1 MEGLCKSA
9 ADGSRGGEIM
19 AADGTIR
26 ISTELDSTKA
36 QGAMAKFSGTAKSAL
51 KGVAVAAGAAGTAIS
66 AMAGYAVKVG
76 SSFEEGMSKVSAIS
90 GAAGGDLEKLT
101 DKAKEMGAKTK
112 FSATEAASAF
122 EYMAM
127 AGWKTEDMLNG
138 IEGIMNLAAA
148 SGEDLATTSDIVT
161 DALTAF
167 GMSAS
172 DSGRFADVLAA
183 ASSNANTNVGM
194 MGETFKYVAPVA
206 GALGFSVEDTAV
218 AIGLMANSGIKA
230 SQAGTSLR
238 SIMSRLA
245 KPTDDVQIAMDA
257 LGISLTDSNGNMK
270 SLNEVMGDL
279 RKGFANLSEAEKANM
294 AATLGGQ
301 EAMSGLLAI
310 VNASDEDF
318 NSLQNAIN
326 NADGA
331 AEAMAGTMQN
341 NLKGSFTILG
351 SALEGFGIQVY
362 ERVQEPLKKA
372 VDEGTENVN
381 RLARA
386 FASGGLKGVVSEA
399 GEIFSRFAD
408 KVEGSSKVAGEII
421 GPLRN
426 ITSEGMRLGKAVLP
440 TATKAFKLLAEN
452 LDVAVPLLIS
462 GVAAIK
468 SYTAAKT
475 AASVIK
481 KLSTAYQASAI
492 AMELF
497 IAENGTSAVVT
508 AASTGAITLKQIAV
522 GFLST
527 QLSRATAAHAAFN
540 AVVSAN
546 PIGLAVTAVAALTAG
561 LVAYTVIADGADEK
575 TYKLS
580 NSEKELINSCNDLT
594 VSLNDQRSA
603 REKNVQSIDME
614 YDGYQSLLSEL
625 QSITDENGK
634 VKAGYEERAKVIA
647 GELSDALGMEISY
660 IEGEIRMNGES
671 VESMG
676 EVCNAIDEVI
686 AKKKAE
692 ALCASLQEEMVE
704 AYKNSQEALVA
715 YKDAMVIAKEK
726 EDALTEAQERLND
739 ATAKWKNEKII
750 SADAYDAMKDAEQ
763 AVIDATD
770 AFDEASAAVDGART
784 SLNELSAE
792 VNNYDALVEA
802 MQSGTVEEIESAMN
816 SLVSGYQE
824 YTKEML
830 ASSQTARDEMITQAQ
845 ETTSALSVLVE
856 ESGQMYQAFGED
868 AADAAAKA
876 VSEFQKLPGGIKTAV
891 KEVGTDGAAAMVAAL
906 AQADFDGKLSE
917 ESIASNKAFLD
928 GLANLPEGT
937 LDALSKAVEG
947 AMKGMD
953 GFDQVS
959 KKAEEEGISFL
970 DALRAALDEHSPS
983 KATEEIFR
991 LAMEGAAQGVDVGK
1005 ESVLSKAGEFVTA
1018 FLGKFTET
1026 NVGATLHDI
1035 GSKFMSFF
1043 GIGISSRQENSRNA
1057 GKANADAANAGAG
1070 SVNPTGTGSK
1080 FGSMLGSGVAS
1091 TAGHL
1096 QKTGLDIAN
1105 AADTG
1110 AGSVNPT
1117 GTGSKF
1123 GSMLG
1128 KGVSSTSGLLRS
1140 SGTNIA
1146 NSANTGAGSVNPTS
1160 TGSKFGNQYAGGVGS
1175 QAGNARS
1182 QGLSLV
1188 NNADSGAGSKTGYN
1202 SGSNFGSG
1210 FVSGIGT
1217 WLGRAA
1223 SAAANLAM
1231 SAYNALRNALS
1242 EHSPSRKAKKSGK
1255 NFDLGFGLGIEEN
1268 AKTAISAAEE
1278 LSKDTLDALDTDM
1291 ISDKL
1296 NNIDIPGTMARV
1308 HMAVEDRN
1316 EKVAEKVTASV
1327 AAYEKLK
1334 NDGNQSSSVTKEDM
1348 RSLLSDISRLTI
1360 KEIAESLEGMG
1371 IYIDGKPA
1379 GKLLTPYVN
1388 TRLGQINKR
1397 KT

>member
-1 MEGLCKSA
+1 
-9 ADGSRGGEIM
+9 M

-51 KGVAVAAGAAGTAIS
+51 KGVAVAAGAARTAIS

-279 RKGFANLSEAEKANM
+279 RKGFANLSEAEKASM
-294 AATLGGQ
+294 AATIGGQ

-318 NSLQNAIN
+318 RSLQNAIN

-341 NLKGSFTILG
+341 NLKGSLTILG

-362 ERVQEPLKKA
+362 ERLQTPLKKA

-497 IAENGTSAVVT
+497 IAANGTSAVAT

-522 GFLST
+522 GLLSK
-527 QLSRATAAHAAFN
+527 QLGLATTAHAAFN

-561 LVAYTVIADGADEK
+561 LVAYKVITDEASEK

-580 NSEKELINSCNDLT
+580 NGEKELLNSCNDLT
-594 VSLNDQRSA
+594 ASLNDQRSA

-704 AYKNSQEALVA
+704 AYKNSKEALLA
-715 YKDAMVIAKEK
+715 YKDAVSVMEEK
-726 EDALTEAQERLND
+726 EAALAEAQKRLNE
-739 ATAKWKNEKII
+739 ATELYGDNSGPKAMAAMREAKN
-750 SADAYDAMKDAEQ
+750 
-763 AVIDATD
+763 AVDEAQT

-792 VNNYDALVEA
+792 VNNYDALMEA
-802 MQSGTVEEIESAMN
+802 VNSGTVEEIESAMN

-830 ASSQTARDEMITQAQ
+830 ASSQTARGEMIAQAQ

-856 ESGQMYQAFGED
+856 ENGQMYQAFGDD
-868 AADAAAKA
+868 AADAAARA
-876 VSEFQKLPGGIKTAV
+876 VSEFQKLPYGVKSAV
-891 KEVGTDGAAAMVAAL
+891 EEIGTDGAAAMVAAL

-937 LDALSKAVEG
+937 RDALSKAVEG

-991 LAMEGAAQGVDVGK
+991 LAMEGAAQGVDAGK

-1043 GIGISSRQENSRNA
+1043 GIGISSNQENSRNA
-1057 GKANADAANAGAG
+1057 GKANADAANVGAG

-1291 ISDKL
+1291 IFDKL

-1327 AAYEKLK
+1327 AAHEKLMVG
-1334 NDGNQSSSVTKEDM
+1334 GNQNSSVTKEDM
-1348 RSLLSDISRLTI
+1348 RRLLDDISRLTV
-1360 KEIAESLEGMG
+1360 KEIAEKIEGMG
-1371 IYIDGKPA
+1371 IYLDKKPVGKIIAPAVNDELGRID
-1379 GKLLTPYVN
+1379 
-1388 TRLGQINKR
+1388 RR

>member
-1 MEGLCKSA
+1 
-9 ADGSRGGEIM
+9 M

-51 KGVAVAAGAAGTAIS
+51 KGVAVAAGAAKAAIS

-279 RKGFANLSEAEKANM
+279 RKGFANLSEAEKASM
-294 AATLGGQ
+294 AATIGGQ

-318 NSLQNAIN
+318 RSLQNAIN

-341 NLKGSFTILG
+341 NLKGSLTILG

-362 ERVQEPLKKA
+362 ERLQTPLKKA

-426 ITSEGMRLGKAVLP
+426 IASEGMRLGKAVLP

-497 IAENGTSAVVT
+497 IAANGTSAVAT

-522 GFLST
+522 GLLSK
-527 QLSRATAAHAAFN
+527 QLGLATTAHAAFN

-561 LVAYTVIADGADEK
+561 LVAYKVITDEASEK

-580 NSEKELINSCNDLT
+580 NGEKELLNSCNDLT
-594 VSLNDQRSA
+594 ASLNDQRSA

-692 ALCASLQEEMVE
+692 ALCASLQEEIVE
-704 AYKNSQEALVA
+704 AYKNSKEALLA
-715 YKDAMVIAKEK
+715 YKDAVSVMEEK
-726 EDALTEAQERLND
+726 EAALAEAQKRLNE
-739 ATAKWKNEKII
+739 ATELYGDNSGPKAMAAMREAKN
-750 SADAYDAMKDAEQ
+750 
-763 AVIDATD
+763 AVDEAQT

-792 VNNYDALVEA
+792 VNNYDALMEA
-802 MQSGTVEEIESAMN
+802 VNSGTVEEIESAMN

-830 ASSQTARDEMITQAQ
+830 ASSQTARGEMIAQAQ

-856 ESGQMYQAFGED
+856 ENGQMYQAFGDD
-868 AADAAAKA
+868 AADAAARA
-876 VSEFQKLPGGIKTAV
+876 VSEFQKLPYGVKSAV
-891 KEVGTDGAAAMVAAL
+891 EEIGTDGAAAMVAAL

-928 GLANLPEGT
+928 ALANLPEGT
-937 LDALSKAVEG
+937 RDALSKAVEG

-991 LAMEGAAQGVDVGK
+991 LAMEGAAQGVDAGK

-1043 GIGISSRQENSRNA
+1043 GIGISSNQENSRNA
-1057 GKANADAANAGAG
+1057 GKANADAANVGAG

-1291 ISDKL
+1291 IFDKL

-1327 AAYEKLK
+1327 AAHEKLMVG
-1334 NDGNQSSSVTKEDM
+1334 GNQNSSVTKEDM
-1348 RSLLSDISRLTI
+1348 RRLLDDISRLTV
-1360 KEIAESLEGMG
+1360 KEIAEKIEGMG
-1371 IYIDGKPA
+1371 IYLDKKPVGKIIAPAVNDELGRID
-1379 GKLLTPYVN
+1379 
-1388 TRLGQINKR
+1388 RR

>member
-9 ADGSRGGEIM
+9 ADGSRGDGIM

-51 KGVAVAAGAAGTAIS
+51 KGVAAAAGAARTAIS
-66 AMAGYAVKVG
+66 AMEGYAVKVG

-279 RKGFANLSEAEKANM
+279 RKGFANLSEAEKASM
-294 AATLGGQ
+294 AATIGGQ

-318 NSLQNAIN
+318 RSLQNAIN

-341 NLKGSFTILG
+341 NLKGSLTILG

-362 ERVQEPLKKA
+362 ERLQTPLKKA

-426 ITSEGMRLGKAVLP
+426 ISSEGMRLGKAVLP

-497 IAENGTSAVVT
+497 IDANGTSAVAT

-522 GFLST
+522 GLLSK
-527 QLSRATAAHAAFN
+527 QLGLATTAHAAFN

-561 LVAYTVIADGADEK
+561 LVAYKVITDEASEK

-580 NSEKELINSCNDLT
+580 NGEKELLNSCNDLT
-594 VSLNDQRSA
+594 ASLNDQRSA

-676 EVCNAIDEVI
+676 EVCNATDEVI

-704 AYKNSQEALVA
+704 AYKNSKEALLA
-715 YKDAMVIAKEK
+715 YKDAVSVMEEK
-726 EDALTEAQERLND
+726 EAALAEAQKRLNE
-739 ATAKWKNEKII
+739 ATELYGDNSGPKAMAAMREAKN
-750 SADAYDAMKDAEQ
+750 
-763 AVIDATD
+763 AVDEAQT

-792 VNNYDALVEA
+792 VNNYDALMEA
-802 MQSGTVEEIESAMN
+802 VNSGTVEEIESAMN

-830 ASSQTARDEMITQAQ
+830 ASSQTARGEMIAQAQ

-856 ESGQMYQAFGED
+856 ENGQMYQAFGDD
-868 AADAAAKA
+868 AADAAARA
-876 VSEFQKLPGGIKTAV
+876 VSEFQKLPYGVKSAV
-891 KEVGTDGAAAMVAAL
+891 EEIGTDGAAAMVAAL

-917 ESIASNKAFLD
+917 KSIASNKAFLD

-937 LDALSKAVEG
+937 RDALSKAVEG

-991 LAMEGAAQGVDVGK
+991 LAMEGAAQGVDAGK

-1043 GIGISSRQENSRNA
+1043 GIGISSNQENSRNA
-1057 GKANADAANAGAG
+1057 GKANADAANVGAG

-1291 ISDKL
+1291 IFDKL

-1327 AAYEKLK
+1327 AAHEKLMVG
-1334 NDGNQSSSVTKEDM
+1334 GNQNSSVTKEDM
-1348 RSLLSDISRLTI
+1348 RRLLDDISRLTV
-1360 KEIAESLEGMG
+1360 KEIAEKIEGMG
-1371 IYIDGKPA
+1371 IYLDKKPVGKIIAPAVNDELGRID
-1379 GKLLTPYVN
+1379 
-1388 TRLGQINKR
+1388 RR

>member
-1 MEGLCKSA
+1 
-9 ADGSRGGEIM
+9 M

-279 RKGFANLSEAEKANM
+279 RKGFANLSEAEKASM
-294 AATLGGQ
+294 AATIGGQ

-318 NSLQNAIN
+318 RSLQNAIN

-341 NLKGSFTILG
+341 NLKGSLTILG

-362 ERVQEPLKKA
+362 ERLQTPLKKA

-426 ITSEGMRLGKAVLP
+426 IASEGMRLGKAVLP

-497 IAENGTSAVVT
+497 IAANGTSAVAT

-522 GFLST
+522 GLLSK
-527 QLSRATAAHAAFN
+527 QLGLATTAHAAFN

-561 LVAYTVIADGADEK
+561 LVAYKVITDEASEK

-580 NSEKELINSCNDLT
+580 NGEKELLNSCNDLT
-594 VSLNDQRSA
+594 ASLNDQRSA

-704 AYKNSQEALVA
+704 AYKNSKEALLA
-715 YKDAMVIAKEK
+715 YKDAVSVMEEK
-726 EDALTEAQERLND
+726 EAALAEAQKRLNE
-739 ATAKWKNEKII
+739 ATELYGDNSGPKAMAAMREAKN
-750 SADAYDAMKDAEQ
+750 
-763 AVIDATD
+763 AVDEAQT

-792 VNNYDALVEA
+792 VNNYDALMEA
-802 MQSGTVEEIESAMN
+802 VNSGTVEEIESAMN

-830 ASSQTARDEMITQAQ
+830 ASSQTARGEMIAQAQ

-856 ESGQMYQAFGED
+856 ENGQMYQAFGDD
-868 AADAAAKA
+868 AADAAARA
-876 VSEFQKLPGGIKTAV
+876 VSEFQKLPYGVKSAV
-891 KEVGTDGAAAMVAAL
+891 EEIGTDGAAAMVAAL

-937 LDALSKAVEG
+937 RDALSKAVEG

-991 LAMEGAAQGVDVGK
+991 LAMEGAAQGVDAGK

-1043 GIGISSRQENSRNA
+1043 GIGISSNQENSRNA
-1057 GKANADAANAGAG
+1057 GKANADAANVGAG

-1291 ISDKL
+1291 IFDKL

-1327 AAYEKLK
+1327 AAHEKLMVG
-1334 NDGNQSSSVTKEDM
+1334 GNQNSSVTKEDM
-1348 RSLLSDISRLTI
+1348 RRLLDDISRLTV
-1360 KEIAESLEGMG
+1360 KEIAEKIEGMG
-1371 IYIDGKPA
+1371 IYLDKKPVGKIIAPAVNDELGRID
-1379 GKLLTPYVN
+1379 
-1388 TRLGQINKR
+1388 RR

>member
-1 MEGLCKSA
+1 
-9 ADGSRGGEIM
+9 M

-279 RKGFANLSEAEKANM
+279 RKGFANLSEAEKASM
-294 AATLGGQ
+294 AATIGGQ

-318 NSLQNAIN
+318 RSLQNAIN

-341 NLKGSFTILG
+341 NLKGSLTILG

-362 ERVQEPLKKA
+362 ERLQTPLKKA

-426 ITSEGMRLGKAVLP
+426 IASEGMRLGKAVLP

-497 IAENGTSAVVT
+497 IAANGTSAVAT

-522 GFLST
+522 GLLSK
-527 QLSRATAAHAAFN
+527 QLGLATTAHAAFN

-561 LVAYTVIADGADEK
+561 LVAYKVITDEASEK

-580 NSEKELINSCNDLT
+580 NGEKELLNSCNDLT
-594 VSLNDQRSA
+594 ASLNDQRSA

-704 AYKNSQEALVA
+704 AYKNSKEALLA
-715 YKDAMVIAKEK
+715 YKDAVSVMEEK
-726 EDALTEAQERLND
+726 EAALAEAQKRLNE
-739 ATAKWKNEKII
+739 ATELYGDNSGPKAMAAMREAKN
-750 SADAYDAMKDAEQ
+750 
-763 AVIDATD
+763 AVDEAQT

-792 VNNYDALVEA
+792 VNNYDALMEA
-802 MQSGTVEEIESAMN
+802 VNSGTVEEIESAMN

-830 ASSQTARDEMITQAQ
+830 ASSQTARGEMIAQAQ

-856 ESGQMYQAFGED
+856 ENGQMYQAFGDD
-868 AADAAAKA
+868 AADAAARA
-876 VSEFQKLPGGIKTAV
+876 VSEFQKLPYGVKSAV
-891 KEVGTDGAAAMVAAL
+891 EEIGTDGAAAMVAAL

-937 LDALSKAVEG
+937 RDALSKAVEG

-991 LAMEGAAQGVDVGK
+991 LAMEGAAQGVDAGK

-1043 GIGISSRQENSRNA
+1043 GIGISSNQENSRNA
-1057 GKANADAANAGAG
+1057 GKANADAANVGAG

-1242 EHSPSRKAKKSGK
+1242 EHSHSRKAKKSGK

-1291 ISDKL
+1291 IFDKL

-1327 AAYEKLK
+1327 AAHEKLMVG
-1334 NDGNQSSSVTKEDM
+1334 GNQNSSVTKEDM
-1348 RSLLSDISRLTI
+1348 RRLLDDISRLTV
-1360 KEIAESLEGMG
+1360 KEIAEKIEGMG
-1371 IYIDGKPA
+1371 IYLDKKPVGKIIAPAVNDELGRID
-1379 GKLLTPYVN
+1379 
-1388 TRLGQINKR
+1388 RR

>member
-1 MEGLCKSA
+1 
-9 ADGSRGGEIM
+9 M

-51 KGVAVAAGAAGTAIS
+51 KGVAVAAEAAGTAIS

-561 LVAYTVIADGADEK
+561 LVAYKVITDEASEK

-580 NSEKELINSCNDLT
+580 NGEKELLNSCNDLT

-660 IEGEIRMNGES
+660 IEGEIRMNNES

-692 ALCASLQEEMVE
+692 ALCASLEEEMVE
-704 AYKNSQEALVA
+704 AYKNSKEALLA
-715 YKDAMVIAKEK
+715 YKDAVSVMEEK
-726 EDALTEAQERLND
+726 EAALAEAQKRLNE
-739 ATAKWKNEKII
+739 ATELYGDNSGPKAMAAMREAKN
-750 SADAYDAMKDAEQ
+750 
-763 AVIDATD
+763 AVDEAQT

-937 LDALSKAVEG
+937 RDALSKAVEG
-947 AMKGMD
+947 ATKGMD

-1005 ESVLSKAGEFVTA
+1005 ESVLSKAVEFVTA

>member
-1 MEGLCKSA
+1 
-9 ADGSRGGEIM
+9 M

-76 SSFEEGMSKVSAIS
+76 SNFEEGMSKVSAIS

-426 ITSEGMRLGKAVLP
+426 IASEGMRLGKAVLP

-497 IAENGTSAVVT
+497 IAANGTSAVAT
-508 AASTGAITLKQIAV
+508 AASTGAITLKQVAV
-522 GFLST
+522 GLLSK
-527 QLSRATAAHAAFN
+527 QLGLATAAHAAFN

-594 VSLNDQRSA
+594 ESLNGQRTA
-603 REKNVQSIDME
+603 REENVQSIDME
-614 YDGYQSLLSEL
+614 YDGYQHLLSEL
-625 QSITDENGK
+625 RTITDENGR
-634 VKAGYEERAKVIA
+634 VKDGYIERASFIT
-647 GELSDALGMEISY
+647 GELSNALGTEIELTDGVIQNY
-660 IEGEIRMNGES
+660 QETVG
-671 VESMG
+671 
-676 EVCNAIDEVI
+676 ALDEVI
-686 AKKKAE
+686 TKKKAA
-692 ALCASLQEEMVE
+692 ALCASLEEEMAS

-770 AFDEASAAVDGART
+770 AFNEASKAEDRART

-792 VNNYDALVEA
+792 VNNYNALMEA
-802 MQSGTVEEIESAMN
+802 TQNGTVTEIETAMN
-816 SLVSGYQE
+816 ALLSGYQG
-824 YTKEML
+824 YTEEML
-830 ASSQTARDEMITQAQ
+830 ATSETAKTSMLEQASEMTG
-845 ETTSALSVLVE
+845 ALSVLVSE
-856 ESGQMYQAFGED
+856 NGQMYQAFGEE
-868 AADAAAKA
+868 AANSAARA
-876 VSEFQKLPGGIKTAV
+876 VSEFQKLPDGIKEAIDSI
-891 KEVGTDGAAAMVAAL
+891 GTDGAATMVAAL
-906 AQADFDGKLSE
+906 SQADLDGKLSE
-917 ESIASNKAFLD
+917 ESRASYEAFMTGIAD
-928 GLANLPEGT
+928 LPEGT
-937 LDALSKAVEG
+937 RDALSKAVEG

-970 DALRAALDEHSPS
+970 DALRATLDEHSPS

-991 LAMEGAAQGVDVGK
+991 LAMEGAAQGVDAGK

-1043 GIGISSRQENSRNA
+1043 GIGISSNQENSRNA
-1057 GKANADAANAGAG
+1057 GKANADAANVGAG

-1175 QAGNARS
+1175 QAGNAKS

-1327 AAYEKLK
+1327 AAHEKLMVG
-1334 NDGNQSSSVTKEDM
+1334 GNQNSSVTKEDM
-1348 RSLLSDISRLTI
+1348 RRLLDDISRLTV
-1360 KEIAESLEGMG
+1360 KEIAEKIEGMG
-1371 IYIDGKPA
+1371 IYLDKKPVGKIIAPAVNDELGRID
-1379 GKLLTPYVN
+1379 
-1388 TRLGQINKR
+1388 RR

>member
-1 MEGLCKSA
+1 
-9 ADGSRGGEIM
+9 M

-26 ISTELDSTKA
+26 INTELDSSKA
-36 QGAMAKFSGTAKSAL
+36 QGAMAKFSGTAKTAL

-76 SSFEEGMSKVSAIS
+76 ASFEEGMSKVSAIS

-101 DKAKEMGAKTK
+101 NKAKEMGAKTK

-127 AGWKTEDMLNG
+127 AGWKTEDMLSG

-148 SGEDLATTSDIVT
+148 SGEDLAATSDIVT

-279 RKGFANLSEAEKANM
+279 RTGFVGLSEAEKASM
-294 AATLGGQ
+294 AATIGGQ

-331 AEAMAGTMQN
+331 AESMAETMQN

-362 ERVQEPLKKA
+362 ERIQEPLKKA

-381 RLARA
+381 RLAKA
-386 FASGGLKGVVSEA
+386 FTSGGLKGVVSEA
-399 GEIFSRFAD
+399 GEMFSRFAD
-408 KVEGSSKVAGEII
+408 RVEGSSKVAGEII

-426 ITSEGMRLGKAVLP
+426 ITSEGLRLGKTALP
-440 TATKAFKLLAEN
+440 AATKAFKLLAEN
-452 LDVAVPLLIS
+452 LDTAVPLLVA
-462 GVAAIK
+462 GVTAVKA
-468 SYTAAKT
+468 YTVAT
-475 AASVIK
+475 SAASAVK
-481 KLSTAYQASAI
+481 KLSSAYNASAI

-497 IAENGTSAVVT
+497 IAANGTSAVAT
-508 AASTGAITLKQIAV
+508 AASTGAITLKQVAV
-522 GFLST
+522 GLLSK
-527 QLSRATAAHAAFN
+527 QLGLATAAHAAFN

-561 LVAYTVIADGADEK
+561 VVAYKVIADEASEK
-575 TYKLS
+575 TYKLTS
-580 NSEKELINSCNDLT
+580 GEKELLNSCNDLT
-594 VSLNDQRSA
+594 ASLNDQRAA
-603 REKNVQSIDME
+603 REENVQSIDME
-614 YDGYQSLLSEL
+614 YDGYQSLVTKL
-625 QSITDENGK
+625 QSITDENGR

-671 VESMG
+671 VKSME

-686 AKKKAE
+686 VKKKAE
-692 ALCASLQEEMVE
+692 ALRASLSEEMAA
-704 AYKNSQEALVA
+704 AYKNSKDALIA
-715 YKDAMVIAKEK
+715 YKDATVIMEEK
-726 EDALTEAQERLND
+726 EAALAEAQKNLNEVTNLYGD
-739 ATAKWKNEKII
+739 NSGPKAMAAMHEAKN
-750 SADAYDAMKDAEQ
+750 
-763 AVIDATD
+763 AVDEAQM
-770 AFDEASAAVDGART
+770 AFDEASAAVDGAKI

-792 VNNYDALVEA
+792 VNNYDSLVEA
-802 MQSGTVEEIESAMN
+802 MENGTVSEIESAMN
-816 SLVSGYQE
+816 SLVSGYQK
-824 YTKEML
+824 YTEEML
-830 ASSQTARDEMITQAQ
+830 ASSQTARDEMIAQAQ
-845 ETTSALSVLVE
+845 ETTSALSVLIDD
-856 ESGQMYQAFGED
+856 GKQMYQAFGDD
-868 AADAAAKA
+868 AANAAAKA
-876 VSEFQKLPGGIKTAV
+876 VSEFQKLPDGIEEAV
-891 KEVGTDGAAAMVAAL
+891 NEIGTDGAATMVAAL

-937 LDALSKAVEG
+937 RDALSKAVEG
-947 AMKGMD
+947 AMQGMD
-953 GFDQVS
+953 GFEQVS
-959 KKAEEEGISFL
+959 QKAAEEGISFL
-970 DALRAALDEHSPS
+970 EALRLALDEHSPS

-991 LAMEGAAQGVDVGK
+991 LAMEGAAQGVDSGK
-1005 ESVLSKAGEFVTA
+1005 ESVLSKAGEFIAA

-1026 NVGATLHDI
+1026 NIGTTLQDI

-1043 GIGISSRQENSRNA
+1043 GVGVTSQQENSRNA
-1057 GKANADAANAGAG
+1057 GQVNAEAANAGAG
-1070 SVNPTGTGSK
+1070 SVNPTDTGSK
-1080 FGSMLGSGVAS
+1080 FGSMLG
-1091 TAGHL
+1091 
-1096 QKTGLDIAN
+1096 N
-1105 AADTG
+1105 
-1110 AGSVNPT
+1110 
-1117 GTGSKF
+1117 
-1123 GSMLG
+1123 
-1128 KGVSSTSGLLRS
+1128 GVSSTSGLLRS

-1146 NSANTGAGSVNPTS
+1146 NSANTGAGSVNPTN
-1160 TGSKFGNQYAGGVGS
+1160 TGNRFGNQYASGVGS

-1182 QGLSLV
+1182 QGLNLV

-1202 SGSNFGSG
+1202 SGSNFGAG

-1217 WLGRAA
+1217 WLGSAA
-1223 SAAANLAM
+1223 SAAANLAI

-1242 EHSPSRKAKKSGK
+1242 EHSPSRKTKKSGM
-1255 NFDLGFGLGIEEN
+1255 NFDLGLGLGIEEN
-1268 AKTAISAAEE
+1268 EKYAVSAAEE
-1278 LSKDTLDALDTDM
+1278 LSKVTLEAISLDE
-1291 ISDKL
+1291 ISEKMKNL
-1296 NNIDIPGTMARV
+1296 DIPKTMARV
-1308 HMAVEDRN
+1308 QMAVEDRN
-1316 EKVAEKVTASV
+1316 EKVAKKVTASV
-1327 AAYEKLK
+1327 VESETRR
-1334 NDGNQSSSVTKEDM
+1334 NSGNQNSSVTKEDM
-1348 RSLLSDISRLTI
+1348 RAFLSDMSTLIV
-1360 KEIAESLEGMG
+1360 KEMAGTMEGMG
-1371 IYIDGKPA
+1371 VYMDGKPV
-1379 GKLLTPYVN
+1379 GKLVTPYVN
-1388 TRLGQINKR
+1388 TELGQINRR

>member
-1 MEGLCKSA
+1 
-9 ADGSRGGEIM
+9 M

-206 GALGFSVEDTAV
+206 GALGFSVEDMAV
-218 AIGLMANSGIKA
+218 AIGLMANSEIKA

-326 NADGA
+326 NADGT

-426 ITSEGMRLGKAVLP
+426 IASEGMRLGKTVLP

-497 IAENGTSAVVT
+497 IAANGTSAVAT

-522 GFLST
+522 GLLSK
-527 QLSRATAAHAAFN
+527 QLGLATAAHAAFN

-561 LVAYTVIADGADEK
+561 LVAYKVITDEASEK

-580 NSEKELINSCNDLT
+580 NGEKELLNSCNDLT

-647 GELSDALGMEISY
+647 GELSDAFGMEISY

-704 AYKNSQEALVA
+704 AYKNSKEALLA
-715 YKDAMVIAKEK
+715 YKDAVSVMEEK
-726 EDALTEAQERLND
+726 EAALAEAQKRLNE
-739 ATAKWKNEKII
+739 ATELYGDNSGPKAMAAMREAKN
-750 SADAYDAMKDAEQ
+750 
-763 AVIDATD
+763 AVDEAQT

-876 VSEFQKLPGGIKTAV
+876 VSEFQKLSGGIKTAV

-937 LDALSKAVEG
+937 RDALSKAVEG

-1146 NSANTGAGSVNPTS
+1146 NSANTGAGSVNPIS

-1202 SGSNFGSG
+1202 SGANFGSG

-1327 AAYEKLK
+1327 AAHEKLMVG
-1334 NDGNQSSSVTKEDM
+1334 GNQNSSVTKEDM
-1348 RSLLSDISRLTI
+1348 RRLLDDISRLTV
-1360 KEIAESLEGMG
+1360 KEIAEKIEGMG
-1371 IYIDGKPA
+1371 IYLDKKPVGKIIAPVVNDELGRID
-1379 GKLLTPYVN
+1379 
-1388 TRLGQINKR
+1388 RR

>member
-1 MEGLCKSA
+1 
-9 ADGSRGGEIM
+9 M

-76 SSFEEGMSKVSAIS
+76 SNFEEGMSKVSAIS

-426 ITSEGMRLGKAVLP
+426 IASEGMRLGKAVLP

-497 IAENGTSAVVT
+497 IAANGTSAVAT
-508 AASTGAITLKQIAV
+508 AASTGAITLKQVAV
-522 GFLST
+522 GLLSK
-527 QLSRATAAHAAFN
+527 QLGLATAAHAAFN

-594 VSLNDQRSA
+594 ESLNGQRTA
-603 REKNVQSIDME
+603 REENVQSIDME
-614 YDGYQSLLSEL
+614 YDGYQHLLSEL
-625 QSITDENGK
+625 RTITDENGR
-634 VKAGYEERAKVIA
+634 VKDGYIERASFIT
-647 GELSDALGMEISY
+647 GELSNALGTEIELTDGVIQNY
-660 IEGEIRMNGES
+660 QETVG
-671 VESMG
+671 
-676 EVCNAIDEVI
+676 ALDEVI
-686 AKKKAE
+686 TKKKAA
-692 ALCASLQEEMVE
+692 ALCASLEEEMAS

-770 AFDEASAAVDGART
+770 AFNEASKAEDRART

-792 VNNYDALVEA
+792 VNNYNALMEA
-802 MQSGTVEEIESAMN
+802 TQNGTVTEIETAMN
-816 SLVSGYQE
+816 ALLSGYQG
-824 YTKEML
+824 YTEEML
-830 ASSQTARDEMITQAQ
+830 ATSETAKTSMLEQASEMTG
-845 ETTSALSVLVE
+845 ALSVLVSE
-856 ESGQMYQAFGED
+856 NGQMYQAFGEE
-868 AADAAAKA
+868 AANSAARA
-876 VSEFQKLPGGIKTAV
+876 VSEFQKLPDGIKEAIDSI
-891 KEVGTDGAAAMVAAL
+891 GTDGAATMVAAL
-906 AQADFDGKLSE
+906 SQADLDGKLSE
-917 ESIASNKAFLD
+917 ESRASYEAFMTGIAD
-928 GLANLPEGT
+928 LPEGT
-937 LDALSKAVEG
+937 RDALSKAVEG
-947 AMKGMD
+947 AMKGID

-970 DALRAALDEHSPS
+970 DALRATLDEHSPS

-991 LAMEGAAQGVDVGK
+991 LAMEGAAQGVDAGK

-1043 GIGISSRQENSRNA
+1043 GIGISSNQENSRNA
-1057 GKANADAANAGAG
+1057 GKANADAANVGAG

-1175 QAGNARS
+1175 QAGNAKS

-1327 AAYEKLK
+1327 AAHEKLMVG
-1334 NDGNQSSSVTKEDM
+1334 GNQNSSVTKEDM
-1348 RSLLSDISRLTI
+1348 RRLLDDISRLTV
-1360 KEIAESLEGMG
+1360 KEIAEKIEGMG
-1371 IYIDGKPA
+1371 IYLDKKPVGKIIAPAVNDELGRID
-1379 GKLLTPYVN
+1379 
-1388 TRLGQINKR
+1388 RR

>member
-9 ADGSRGGEIM
+9 ADGSRGGGIM

-279 RKGFANLSEAEKANM
+279 RKGFANLSEAEKASM
-294 AATLGGQ
+294 AATIGGQ

-318 NSLQNAIN
+318 RSLQNAIN

-341 NLKGSFTILG
+341 NLKGSLTILG

-362 ERVQEPLKKA
+362 ERLQTPLKKA

-426 ITSEGMRLGKAVLP
+426 IASEGMRLGKAVLP

-497 IAENGTSAVVT
+497 IAANGTSAVAT

-522 GFLST
+522 GLLSK
-527 QLSRATAAHAAFN
+527 QLGLATTAHAAFN

-561 LVAYTVIADGADEK
+561 LVAYKVITDEASEK

-580 NSEKELINSCNDLT
+580 NGEKELLNSCNDLT
-594 VSLNDQRSA
+594 ASLNDQRSA

-704 AYKNSQEALVA
+704 AYKNSKEALLA
-715 YKDAMVIAKEK
+715 YKDAVSVMEEK
-726 EDALTEAQERLND
+726 EAALAEAQKRLNE
-739 ATAKWKNEKII
+739 ATELYGDNSGPKAMAAMREAKN
-750 SADAYDAMKDAEQ
+750 
-763 AVIDATD
+763 AVDEAQT

-792 VNNYDALVEA
+792 VNNYDALMEA
-802 MQSGTVEEIESAMN
+802 VNSGTVEEIESAMN

-830 ASSQTARDEMITQAQ
+830 ASSQTARGEMIAQAQ

-856 ESGQMYQAFGED
+856 ENGQMYQAFGDD
-868 AADAAAKA
+868 AADAAARA
-876 VSEFQKLPGGIKTAV
+876 VSEFQKLPYGVKSAV
-891 KEVGTDGAAAMVAAL
+891 EEIGTDGAAAMVAAL

-937 LDALSKAVEG
+937 RDALSKAVEG

-991 LAMEGAAQGVDVGK
+991 LAMEGAAQGVDAGK

-1043 GIGISSRQENSRNA
+1043 GIGISSNQENSRNA
-1057 GKANADAANAGAG
+1057 GKANADAANVGAG

-1291 ISDKL
+1291 IFDKL

-1327 AAYEKLK
+1327 AAHEKLMVG
-1334 NDGNQSSSVTKEDM
+1334 GNQNSSVTKEDM
-1348 RSLLSDISRLTI
+1348 RRLLDDISRLTV
-1360 KEIAESLEGMG
+1360 KEIAEKIEGMG
-1371 IYIDGKPA
+1371 IYLDKKPVGKIIAPAVNDELGRID
-1379 GKLLTPYVN
+1379 
-1388 TRLGQINKR
+1388 RR

>member
-1 MEGLCKSA
+1 
-9 ADGSRGGEIM
+9 M

-279 RKGFANLSEAEKANM
+279 RKGFANLSEAEKASM
-294 AATLGGQ
+294 AATIGGQ

-318 NSLQNAIN
+318 RSLQNAIN

-341 NLKGSFTILG
+341 NLKGSLTILG

-362 ERVQEPLKKA
+362 ERLQTPLKKA

-426 ITSEGMRLGKAVLP
+426 IASEGMRLGKAVLP

-497 IAENGTSAVVT
+497 IAANGTSAVAT

-522 GFLST
+522 GLLSK
-527 QLSRATAAHAAFN
+527 QLGLATTAHAAFN

-561 LVAYTVIADGADEK
+561 LVAYKVITDEASEK

-580 NSEKELINSCNDLT
+580 NGEKELLNSCNDLT
-594 VSLNDQRSA
+594 ASLNDQRSA

-704 AYKNSQEALVA
+704 AYKNSKEALLA
-715 YKDAMVIAKEK
+715 YKDAVSVMEEK
-726 EDALTEAQERLND
+726 EAALAEAQKRLNE
-739 ATAKWKNEKII
+739 ATELYGDNSGPKAMAAMREAKN
-750 SADAYDAMKDAEQ
+750 
-763 AVIDATD
+763 AVDEAQT

-792 VNNYDALVEA
+792 VNNYDALMEA
-802 MQSGTVEEIESAMN
+802 VNSGTVEEIESAMN

-830 ASSQTARDEMITQAQ
+830 ASSQTARGEMIAQAQ

-856 ESGQMYQAFGED
+856 ENGQMYQAFGDD
-868 AADAAAKA
+868 AADAAARA
-876 VSEFQKLPGGIKTAV
+876 VSEFQKLPYGVKSAV
-891 KEVGTDGAAAMVAAL
+891 EEIGTDGAAAMVAAL

-937 LDALSKAVEG
+937 RDALSKAVEG

-991 LAMEGAAQGVDVGK
+991 LAMEGAAQGVDAGK

-1043 GIGISSRQENSRNA
+1043 GIGISSNQENSRNA
-1057 GKANADAANAGAG
+1057 GKANADAANVGAG

-1105 AADTG
+1105 AAD
-1110 AGSVNPT
+1110 
-1117 GTGSKF
+1117 
-1123 GSMLG
+1123 
-1128 KGVSSTSGLLRS
+1128 
-1140 SGTNIA
+1140 
-1146 NSANTGAGSVNPTS
+1146 TGAGSVNPTS

-1291 ISDKL
+1291 IFDKL

-1327 AAYEKLK
+1327 AAHEKLMVG
-1334 NDGNQSSSVTKEDM
+1334 GNQNSSVTKEDM
-1348 RSLLSDISRLTI
+1348 RRLLDDISRLTV
-1360 KEIAESLEGMG
+1360 KEIAEKIEGMG
-1371 IYIDGKPA
+1371 IYLDKKPVGKIIAPAVNDELGRID
-1379 GKLLTPYVN
+1379 
-1388 TRLGQINKR
+1388 RR